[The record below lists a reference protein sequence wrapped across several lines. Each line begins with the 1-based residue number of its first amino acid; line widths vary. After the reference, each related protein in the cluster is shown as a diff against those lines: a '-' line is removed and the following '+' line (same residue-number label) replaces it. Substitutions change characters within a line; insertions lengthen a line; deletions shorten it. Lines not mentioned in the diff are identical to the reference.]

1 MEFRQ
6 IDLKTGQELPL
17 PQQFQIQK
25 VANNTD
31 TSIKIGAKIPRKPK
45 LQFHSD
51 NARKGS
57 NFQYSSRI
65 ST

>member
-1 MEFRQ
+1 M
-6 IDLKTGQELPL
+6 
-17 PQQFQIQK
+17 QQFQIQK

-31 TSIKIGAKIPRKPK
+31 ASIKIGVEIPRKPK
-45 LQFHSD
+45 LQFYLD

-57 NFQYSSRI
+57 NFQYSSGF